1 MDMSGVKA
9 SENWIE
15 YGKTLKKD
23 TFFGQWYRPSYKWAQ
38 Q

>member
-1 MDMSGVKA
+1 MEYKLMDMSGVKA

-23 TFFGQWYRPSYKWAQ
+23 TFFGQ
-38 Q
+38 